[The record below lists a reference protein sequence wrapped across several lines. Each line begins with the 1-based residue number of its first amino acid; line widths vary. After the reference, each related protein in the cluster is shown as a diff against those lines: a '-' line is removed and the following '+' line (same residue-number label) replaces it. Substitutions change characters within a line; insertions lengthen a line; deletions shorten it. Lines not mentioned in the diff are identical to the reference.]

1 MSARILLLGHE
12 LRPLESIATV
22 GDLLGVSRATAFRLA
37 ESDEWPTIGGRG
49 ARRVIL
55 PALASKLG
63 LPYEVVALEEAE
75 GE

>member
-12 LRPLESIATV
+12 LRALEPIATV

-37 ESDEWPTIGGRG
+37 DSDEWPTIGSRG
-49 ARRVIL
+49 ARRVIM

-63 LPYEVVALEEAE
+63 LPYEVVTQEDDDSE
-75 GE
+75 